1 MNYELSKEFCQI
13 APEEGMLIDGGCKL
27 CTIGSVIGGAG
38 TGAGTVL
45 VLASNPAGWLIGAG
59 ALVGAG
65 LGYLATG

>member
-1 MNYELSKEFCQI
+1 MDIALEFNELTSME
-13 APEEGMLIDGGCKL
+13 LVTIDGGCKL

-65 LGYLATG
+65 LGYLATR